1 MLSFDRLHQ
10 RILLK
15 RTPLVQQDYFS
26 AFNQSIVFWC
36 CLCCCSGF
44 CLSSL
49 ILLPHILT
57 FAMIMVL
64 LCEILLFL
72 APVIQRLDNT
82 FHRITRSIGFGSI
95 CWTDSDVSSGK
106 VFPAFEHATVACWVL
121 QTTVVAKVRPS
132 WIVCWSSKVF

>member
-15 RTPLVQQDYFS
+15 CTPLVQQDDFS

-82 FHRITRSIGFGSI
+82 LCWISRSIGFGSI
-95 CWTDSDVSSGK
+95 YSIDSDVSSGK
-106 VFPAFEHATVACWVL
+106 LFPAFE
-121 QTTVVAKVRPS
+121 QRRP
-132 WIVCWSSKVF
+132 IEYYKLK